1 MAAVRRTRPLE
12 VRMADLRQKM
22 ERVEAQM
29 KIRELK
35 AKLARPSR
43 RGRRL

>member
-12 VRMADLRQKM
+12 VRMADLKQRM
-22 ERVEAQM
+22 ERVDAQM

-35 AKLARPSR
+35 NKLARP
-43 RGRRL
+43 GRRRAR